1 MKGKDASVE
10 DIKKAIQSKRKR
22 KEKLR
27 KNIIVKKEM
36 ESNVRKYIK

>member
-1 MKGKDASVE
+1 MKGKDDSVE